1 MSSMPVSGRKTH
13 PMTELLRTTDI
24 VLLSYVNS
32 LLSDAG
38 IPWTVADVHMSVVEG
53 SIGIFPRR
61 VLVAVEDLR
70 ESAALLTEAGL
81 AEHLTAHSRPD

>member
-1 MSSMPVSGRKTH
+1 MA
-13 PMTELLRTTDI
+13 ELLRTTDI

-38 IPWTVADVHMSVVEG
+38 IRSIVADVHISVMEG

-61 VLVAVEDLR
+61 VLVAVADLR
-70 ESAALLTEAGL
+70 ESAAILTEAGL
-81 AEHLTAHSRPD
+81 GEYLSAQSEPG

>member
-1 MSSMPVSGRKTH
+1 MA
-13 PMTELLRTTDI
+13 ELLRTTDI

-38 IPWTVADVHMSVVEG
+38 IPSMVVDVHMSVAEG

-61 VLVAVEDLR
+61 VLVALEDLR
-70 ESAALLTEAGL
+70 ESAAILIEAGL
-81 AEHLTAHSRPD
+81 AEYVVAPSQRN

>member
-1 MSSMPVSGRKTH
+1 MA
-13 PMTELLRTTDI
+13 ELLRTTDI

-38 IPWTVADVHMSVVEG
+38 IPSMVVDVHMSVAEG

-70 ESAALLTEAGL
+70 ESAAILIEAGL
-81 AEHLTAHSRPD
+81 TEYLVAPSQRN